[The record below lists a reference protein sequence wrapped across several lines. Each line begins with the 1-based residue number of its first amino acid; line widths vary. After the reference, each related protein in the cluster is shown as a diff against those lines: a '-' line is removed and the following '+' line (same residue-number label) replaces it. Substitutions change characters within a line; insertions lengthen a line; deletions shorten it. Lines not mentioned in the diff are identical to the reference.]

1 MKSVM
6 KWIGIQLLLLI
17 PIIGLAQDTI
27 CLRDNSRMAVI
38 VHEIEPDFIT
48 YSLMNRDSVYFL
60 VSRNDVQS
68 IRYANGT
75 VEEFSDF
82 SAEAF
87 GIAAYQ
93 RGFNDAE
100 KYYTGGGD
108 FTKGVLDGALSY
120 IFYAGVVLIIID
132 YRKDPKLE
140 YPYGLG
146 FEDEPSQDIQ
156 YRKGYLEAAQKIKKR
171 KLIGGYFTGLIALP
185 IALMGVLL
193 GAFAAGA

>member
-1 MKSVM
+1 MKPVM

-27 CLRDNSRMAVI
+27 CLRDNSRLVVI

-60 VSRNDVQS
+60 VSQNDVQS

-75 VEEFSDF
+75 VEEFS
-82 SAEAF
+82 SPLAESM
-87 GIAAYQ
+87 AYRQ
-93 RGFNDAE
+93 GLEDAE
-100 KYYTGGGD
+100 KYYTGSHD
-108 FTKGVLDGALSY
+108 FAKGMVDGVLTY
-120 IFYAGVVLIIID
+120 IFYAGVVMVIID
-132 YRKDPKLE
+132 YRKEPKFE
-140 YPYGLG
+140 YPYAM
-146 FEDEPSQDIQ
+146 ESESQPPVNYQ
-156 YRKGYLEAAQKIKKR
+156 YKKGYIDRAQKIKKKR
-171 KLIGGYFTGLIALP
+171 LIGGYFTGLVALP